1 MAGTPALNDSG
12 YLGSAGGTSCYVV
25 RTNLPWTSGIDAIA
39 VSVGGGLGSLGHA
52 VRKRFADAAW
62 DSVDY
67 DAILPEQPVV
77 LGLDGTG
84 PDSLRFA
91 VLVTPHEDGAS
102 GPPSLPAIA
111 TATEAGIRFAAS
123 ANSVALGFPLLG
135 TGDLGLGEAEVAA
148 VAIPAAVRALQQT
161 SGLRRLV
168 FVCISETTEKA
179 IREAWKRTGGTKFSA
194 VELAGGISNDL
205 VDPTL
210 GIPLERDRLGVAPY
224 ASMLA
229 TVIADR
235 STAPPL
241 SVGVF
246 GEWGSGKSYF
256 MGLMRDEVRR
266 LAGSG
271 NPAYCGEIVQI
282 GFNAWHYADRNL
294 WASLGDE
301 IFRQLAGPG
310 PDPQQRREK
319 LREELAKRLGQV
331 TELED
336 AKRQA
341 QATAAKLQ
349 ADVDKAALSRKD
361 TAKVLIRA
369 LTGSREVW
377 HRLGIQD
384 EAEQGALLVEQ
395 LRGTLSEAEALR
407 RSPRGRWGK
416 AALIMSAVIL
426 LAGFFAAAIT
436 PVAREWLAGV
446 GVGFAAVAGTGVA
459 LLSRA
464 RSGLRELRAL
474 SEDLRRGI
482 DRGANKAVA
491 PEVGWMLEEIRRAE
505 TDQRV
510 AEAQLG
516 EVVARVGELGREL
529 TELAPG
535 RNLYTFLADRAHGDS
550 YRRDL
555 GLISTIRKD
564 FEQLVELMADWRAN
578 PDSGRTP
585 IDRIVLYID
594 DLDRCSA
601 RQVVEVLEAVHLLLA
616 LKLFV
621 VVVGVDP
628 RWLTRSLHSHYDGML
643 DDSPDGGRLASPEDY
658 LGKIINLPFVL
669 PTMSEGSLRGLLRS
683 LTDDR
688 LLEPAGEERPR
699 TQRIPSPDRTLP
711 GLAPEIEEGSEV
723 DSQSRP
729 ERAADPP
736 RPLTPAEIDLLSEL
750 DLLISTPREAKRL
763 FNLYRMLR
771 ATRDLS
777 EASRFLG
784 DDTDPGDYE
793 AVVALLGLLTAP
805 GLVLEKALDTR
816 PDPDRSITGGLVHR
830 SPEGAWSAFVADCA
844 PRRHGD
850 VWRNP
855 VAGTLCDKELRD
867 WRQLHRGLVH
877 VSASLRIDALS
888 RFQQWV
894 PAVRRFSYVLAPAA

>member
-1 MAGTPALNDSG
+1 MAGTPKHDDSG
-12 YLGSAGGTSCYVV
+12 YLGTAGGTSCYLV
-25 RTNLPWTSGIDAIA
+25 RTHRPWESGIDAVAI
-39 VSVGGGLGSLGHA
+39 SVGGTLGSLGRA
-52 VRKRFADAAW
+52 VREQFPDADW

-67 DAILPEQPVV
+67 DAIVPERPFV
-77 LGLDGTG
+77 LDLRGAGRG
-84 PDSLRFA
+84 SLRFA
-91 VLVTPHEDGAS
+91 VLVTPHEDGAF
-102 GPPSLPAIA
+102 GLPSLPAIA
-111 TATEAGIRFAAS
+111 TATETGIRFAAG
-123 ANSVALGFPLLG
+123 ANSSALGFPLLG
-135 TGDLGLGEAEVAA
+135 TGDIGLGEEEVAA
-148 VAIPAAVRALQQT
+148 VAIPAAVRALHGA
-161 SGLRRLV
+161 SGLGSLV
-168 FVCISETTEKA
+168 FVCNSAQTEDA
-179 IREAWKRTGGTKFSA
+179 IRAAWEQAGGARFSS

-210 GIPLERDRLGVAPY
+210 GIPLDRDRLGVAPY
-224 ASMLA
+224 VSMLA

-235 STAPPL
+235 STLPPL

-256 MGLMRDEVRR
+256 MGLMRDEVDR

-310 PDPQQRREK
+310 PNAQQRREQ
-319 LREELAKRLGQV
+319 LREELAKRLDQV

-361 TAKVLIRA
+361 TAKVLIRSLA
-369 LTGSREVW
+369 GSREVW
-377 HRLGIQD
+377 RRLGIQD

-407 RSPRGRWGK
+407 RSPKGRWGK
-416 AALIMSAVIL
+416 AALIASAVVL
-426 LAGFFAAAIT
+426 FVGFLVAAAT

-446 GVGFAAVAGTGVA
+446 GAGFAAVAGTGVV

-464 RSGLRELRAL
+464 RAGIRELREL

-482 DRGANKAVA
+482 SRGASRTVA
-491 PEVGWMLEEIRRAE
+491 PEVVRMLEEIRRAE

-510 AEAQLG
+510 AEAQLE

-529 TELAPG
+529 TELTPG
-535 RNLYTFLADRAHGDS
+535 RNLYAFLADRAHGDS

-564 FEQLVELMADWRAN
+564 FEQLVDLMADWRAN
-578 PDSGRTP
+578 PGSGGTP

-594 DLDRCSA
+594 DLDRCSS

-616 LKLFV
+616 LELFV

-643 DDSPDGGRLASPEDY
+643 DDSVDDGRLASPEDY

-669 PTMSEGSLRGLLRS
+669 PAMSEGSLRSLLRS

-699 TQRIPSPDRTLP
+699 TEQIPSPDRPLP
-711 GLAPEIEEGSEV
+711 DVVPEIEKGSEV

-750 DLLISTPREAKRL
+750 DMLISTPREAKRL

-777 EASRFLG
+777 AASRFLG
-784 DDTDPGDYE
+784 HPAEPGDYQ

-805 GLVLEKALDTR
+805 GLVLEKALDTL

-830 SPEGAWSAFVADCA
+830 SPEATWTEFVADCA
-844 PRRHGD
+844 PRRRGE
-850 VWRNP
+850 VWQNP
-855 VAGTLCDKELRD
+855 VAGMLCDKELRD
-867 WRQLHRGLVH
+867 WRQLHRGLAH
-877 VSASLRIDALS
+877 VSTALGIDALS

-894 PAVRRFSYVLAPAA
+894 PAVRRFSYVLSPTT

>member
-1 MAGTPALNDSG
+1 MAGTPKHNDSG
-12 YLGSAGGTSCYVV
+12 YLGSAGGTSCYLV
-25 RTNLPWTSGIDAIA
+25 RTNRPWESGIDGIA
-39 VSVGGGLGSLGHA
+39 VSVGGTLGGLGRA
-52 VRKRFADAAW
+52 VREQFPDAGW

-67 DAILPEQPVV
+67 DAIVPERPFV
-77 LGLDGTG
+77 LDLRSAGS
-84 PDSLRFA
+84 SLKFA
-91 VLVTPHEDGAS
+91 VLVTPHEDGAF
-102 GPPSLPAIA
+102 GLPSLPAIA
-111 TATEAGIRFAAS
+111 TATETGIRFAAS
-123 ANSVALGFPLLG
+123 ADSIALGFPLLG
-135 TGDLGLGEAEVAA
+135 TGDIGLGEAEVAA
-148 VAIPAAVRALQQT
+148 VAIPAAVRALQET
-161 SGLRRLV
+161 SGLRSLV
-168 FVCISETTEKA
+168 FVCNSETTEDA
-179 IREAWKRTGGTKFSA
+179 IRAAWKRAGAARFSA

-210 GIPLERDRLGVAPY
+210 GIPLDRDRLGVAPY
-224 ASMLA
+224 VSMLA

-235 STAPPL
+235 STLPPL

-256 MGLMRDEVRR
+256 MGLMRDEVDR

-310 PDPQQRREK
+310 PNAQQRREQ
-319 LREELAKRLGQV
+319 LREELAKRLDQV

-361 TAKVLIRA
+361 IAKVLIRS

-377 HRLGIQD
+377 RRLGIQD

-407 RSPRGRWGK
+407 RSPKGRWGK
-416 AALIMSAVIL
+416 AALMASAVIL
-426 LAGFFAAAIT
+426 FIGFLVAAAT

-446 GVGFAAVAGTGVA
+446 GAGFAAVAGAGVV

-464 RSGLRELRAL
+464 RSGIRELREL
-474 SEDLRRGI
+474 SEDLRRGV
-482 DRGANKAVA
+482 DRGTRRVA
-491 PEVGWMLEEIRRAE
+491 PEVVRMLEEIRRAE

-510 AEAQLG
+510 AEAQLE

-529 TELAPG
+529 TALTPG
-535 RNLYTFLADRAHGDS
+535 RNLYAFLADRAHGDS

-564 FEQLVELMADWRAN
+564 FEQLVDLMADWRAN
-578 PDSGRTP
+578 PGSGGTP

-594 DLDRCSA
+594 DLDRCSS

-616 LKLFV
+616 LELFV

-628 RWLTRSLHSHYDGML
+628 RWLTRSLRSHYDGML
-643 DDSPDGGRLASPEDY
+643 DDSLDDGRLASPEDY

-669 PTMSEGSLRGLLRS
+669 PAMSEGSLRSLLRS

-711 GLAPEIEEGSEV
+711 DFAPEIEKGSEV

-750 DLLISTPREAKRL
+750 DVLISTPREAKRL

-777 EASRFLG
+777 AASRFLG
-784 DDTDPGDYE
+784 DNLEPGDYQ

-805 GLVLEKALDTR
+805 RLVLEKALDTA

-830 SPEGAWSAFVADCA
+830 SPDDTWAGFVADCA
-844 PRRHGD
+844 PRRNGE
-850 VWRNP
+850 VWQNP

-867 WRQLHRGLVH
+867 WRQLHRGLAH
-877 VSASLRIDALS
+877 VSTALRIDTLS

-894 PAVRRFSYVLAPAA
+894 PAVRRFSYVLSPTT

>member
-1 MAGTPALNDSG
+1 M
-12 YLGSAGGTSCYVV
+12 
-25 RTNLPWTSGIDAIA
+25 RTQHPWETGIDAVA
-39 VSVGGGLGSLGHA
+39 VSVGGTLGSLGRA
-52 VRKRFADAAW
+52 VREEYPDAGW

-67 DAILPEQPVV
+67 DAVVPERPF
-77 LGLDGTG
+77 LLDLRGAGRG
-84 PDSLRFA
+84 PLRFA
-91 VLVTPHEDGAS
+91 VLVTPHEDGAF
-102 GPPSLPAIA
+102 GLPSLTAISAA
-111 TATEAGIRFAAS
+111 TDAGIRFAAS
-123 ANSVALGFPLLG
+123 ANVVALGLPLLG

-148 VAIPAAVRALQQT
+148 VAVPAAIKALQET
-161 SGLRRLV
+161 SGLRSLV
-168 FVCISETTEKA
+168 FVCNSEPAEDA
-179 IREAWKRTGGTKFSA
+179 IRAAWQQAGGLRFSA

-205 VDPTL
+205 VDPTR

-224 ASMLA
+224 VSMLA

-235 STAPPL
+235 STLPPL

-256 MGLMRDEVRR
+256 MGLMRDEVDR

-310 PDPQQRREK
+310 PNAQQRREQ
-319 LREELAKRLGQV
+319 LREELSKRLDQV

-361 TAKVLIRA
+361 TARVLIRA
-369 LTGSREVW
+369 LAGSREVW
-377 HRLGIQD
+377 QRLGIQD

-407 RSPRGRWGK
+407 RSPRGRWGR
-416 AALIMSAVIL
+416 AALTVAAVIL
-426 LAGFFAAAIT
+426 FVGFFVAAIM

-446 GVGFAAVAGTGVA
+446 GVAFAAAAGTGVA

-464 RSGLRELRAL
+464 RAGFRELREL

-482 DRGANKAVA
+482 DRGASRMLA
-491 PEVGWMLEEIRRAE
+491 PEVSRMLEELRRAE

-510 AEAQLG
+510 AEAQLE

-529 TELAPG
+529 TELTPG
-535 RNLYTFLADRAHGDS
+535 RNLYAFLADRAHGDS

-564 FEQLVELMADWRAN
+564 FEQLVELMADWRAH
-578 PDSGRTP
+578 PGSGGMP

-616 LKLFV
+616 LELFV

-628 RWLTRSLHSHYDGML
+628 RWLTRSLHSRYDGML
-643 DDSPDGGRLASPEDY
+643 DDAPDAGRLASPEDY

-669 PTMSEGSLRGLLRS
+669 PTMSEGSLRRLLRS

-699 TQRIPSPDRTLP
+699 TQRIPSPAKALP
-711 GLAPEIEEGSEV
+711 DLVPQIEEGSEV

-784 DDTDPGDYE
+784 DDTTPGDYQ

-805 GLVLEKALDTR
+805 GLVLEKALDTL
-816 PDPDRSITGGLVHR
+816 PDPDRSVTGGLVHR
-830 SPEGAWSAFVADCA
+830 APDAAWSGFVADCA
-844 PRRHGD
+844 PRRQGE

-855 VAGTLCDKELRD
+855 VAGTLCDNEVRD
-867 WRQLHRGLVH
+867 WRQLHRGLAH
-877 VSASLRIDALS
+877 VSATLRIDTLS
-888 RFQQWV
+888 RFQHWV
-894 PAVRRFSYVLAPAA
+894 PAVRRFSYVLSPAT

>member
-1 MAGTPALNDSG
+1 MAGTPAHNDSG
-12 YLGSAGGTSCYVV
+12 YLGSAGGTSCHVV
-25 RTNLPWTSGIDAIA
+25 RTNRPWKSGIDSIA
-39 VSVGGGLGSLGHA
+39 VSVGSGLGSLGYV
-52 VRKRFADAAW
+52 VRDQFPDAGW

-67 DAILPEQPVV
+67 DAIVPERPVV
-77 LGLDGTG
+77 LNLGGTSR
-84 PDSLRFA
+84 DSLRFA
-91 VLVTPHEDGAS
+91 VLVTPHEGGAS
-102 GPPSLPAIA
+102 GPPTFPAIA
-111 TATEAGIRFAAS
+111 AATRAGIRYAAS
-123 ANSVALGFPLLG
+123 TNSIALGLPLLG
-135 TGDLGLGEAEVAA
+135 TGNLGLGDDEVAA
-148 VAIPAAVRALQQT
+148 VVIPAAVKALQDT
-161 SGLRRLV
+161 SGLRTLV
-168 FVCISETTEKA
+168 FICNSEETENA
-179 IREAWKRTGGTKFSA
+179 IRAAWGRPGVPRFSA
-194 VELAGGISNDL
+194 VELAGGVSNDL

-224 ASMLA
+224 VSMLA

-235 STAPPL
+235 STLPPL

-246 GEWGSGKSYF
+246 GEWGAGKSYF
-256 MGLMRDEVRR
+256 MGLMRAEVGR

-310 PDPQQRREK
+310 PNAQQRRDQ
-319 LREELAKRLGQV
+319 LREELAQRLDQV

-341 QATAAKLQ
+341 RATAAKLQ
-349 ADVDKAALSRKD
+349 ADVDKAALNRKD
-361 TAKVLIRA
+361 AARVLIRA
-369 LTGSREVW
+369 LGGSREVW
-377 HRLGIQD
+377 QRLGIQD

-407 RSPRGRWGK
+407 RSPKGRWGK
-416 AALIMSAVIL
+416 IALVVSVVIL
-426 LAGFFAAAIT
+426 LVGFFAAAIV
-436 PVAREWLAGV
+436 PVAREWLAGI
-446 GVGFAAVAGTGVA
+446 GVGFAAAAGTGVA

-464 RSGLRELRAL
+464 RSGFRELREL

-482 DRGANKAVA
+482 DRRASRMVS
-491 PEVGWMLEEIRRAE
+491 PEVARMLEELRRAE

-510 AEAQLG
+510 AEAQLE

-529 TELAPG
+529 TELTPG
-535 RNLYTFLADRAHGDS
+535 RNLYAFLADRAHGDS

-564 FEQLVELMADWRAN
+564 FEQLVELMDDWRAH
-578 PDSGRTP
+578 PDSGGTP

-616 LKLFV
+616 LELFV

-628 RWLTRSLHSHYDGML
+628 RWLTRSLHSRYDGML
-643 DDSPDGGRLASPEDY
+643 DDSPEAGRLASPEDY

-669 PTMSEGSLRGLLRS
+669 PTMSEGSLRRLLRS

-699 TQRIPSPDRTLP
+699 TQQIPSPARTLP
-711 GLAPEIEEGSEV
+711 DLAPDIEEGSEV

-750 DLLISTPREAKRL
+750 DVLISTPREAKRL
-763 FNLYRMLR
+763 FNLYRMIR

-777 EASRFLG
+777 AASHFLG
-784 DDTDPGDYE
+784 DETEPGDYQ

-805 GLVLEKALDTR
+805 GLVLEKALDTL
-816 PDPDRSITGGLVHR
+816 PDPDRAITGGLVHR
-830 SPEGAWSAFVADCA
+830 PPDAAWAGFVADCA
-844 PRRHGD
+844 PRRHGE

-855 VAGTLCDKELRD
+855 VAGTLCDNELRD
-867 WRQLHRGLVH
+867 WRQLHRGLAH
-877 VSASLRIDALS
+877 VSATLRIDTLS
-888 RFQQWV
+888 RFQHWV
-894 PAVRRFSYVLAPAA
+894 PAVRRFSYVLSPAE

>member
-1 MAGTPALNDSG
+1 M
-12 YLGSAGGTSCYVV
+12 GGTSCRLV
-25 RTNLPWTSGIDAIA
+25 RTHRPWTAGIDAIA
-39 VSVGGGLGSLGHA
+39 VSVGGILGSLGRA
-52 VRKRFADAAW
+52 VSERFPDAGW

-67 DAILPEQPVV
+67 EAIVPERPLV
-77 LGLDGTG
+77 LRFRTDDR
-84 PDSLRFA
+84 DSLQFA
-91 VLVTPHEDGAS
+91 VLVTPHEGGGS
-102 GPPSLPAIA
+102 GPPTLPAIA
-111 TATEAGIRFAAS
+111 TATDAGIRLAAS
-123 ANSVALGFPLLG
+123 TNSGSFGLPLLG
-135 TGDLGLGEAEVAA
+135 TGDLGFDEAEVAA
-148 VAIPAAVRALQQT
+148 VAIPAAVKALQET

-168 FVCISETTEKA
+168 FVCTSEEAEDA
-179 IREAWKRTGGTKFSA
+179 IRAAWKAAAVTRFSS
-194 VELAGGISNDL
+194 VELAGGVSNDL

-210 GIPLERDRLGVAPY
+210 GIPLDRDRLGVSPY
-224 ASMLA
+224 VSMLA

-235 STAPPL
+235 NTLPPL

-256 MGLMRDEVRR
+256 MGLMRNEIDR

-310 PDPQQRREK
+310 PNAQQRRVQ
-319 LREELAKRLGQV
+319 LREELAKRLDQV

-349 ADVDKAALSRKD
+349 ADVDQAARNRKD

-369 LTGSREVW
+369 LAGSREVW
-377 HRLGIQD
+377 RHLGIQD
-384 EAEQGALLVEQ
+384 EAEQGALLAEQ

-407 RSPRGRWGK
+407 RSPKGRWGK
-416 AALIMSAVIL
+416 AALIAAAVIL
-426 LAGFFAAAIT
+426 IVGFFAAAT
-436 PVAREWLAGV
+436 VPVAREWLAGA
-446 GVGFAAVAGTGVA
+446 GVGFAAMAGTGIA

-464 RSGLRELRAL
+464 RSGIRELRELG
-474 SEDLRRGI
+474 EDLRHGI
-482 DRGANKAVA
+482 DRAASRTVEPKVA
-491 PEVGWMLEEIRRAE
+491 RLLEAIRKTE

-510 AEAQLG
+510 AEAQLE
-516 EVVARVGELGREL
+516 EVVARVGELGRQL
-529 TELAPG
+529 TELTPG
-535 RNLYTFLADRAHGDS
+535 RNLYAFLADRAHGDS

-564 FEQLVELMADWRAN
+564 FEQLVDLMADWRAH
-578 PDSGRTP
+578 PGSGGTP

-594 DLDRCSA
+594 DLDRCSP

-616 LKLFV
+616 LELFV

-628 RWLTRSLHSHYDGML
+628 RWLTRSLSSHYSGML
-643 DDSPDGGRLASPEDY
+643 GDSPGDGRLASPEDY
-658 LGKIINLPFVL
+658 LAKIINLPLVL
-669 PTMSEGSLRGLLRS
+669 PAMSEGSLRQLLRS

-688 LLEPAGEERPR
+688 LLEPAGEDQPR
-699 TQRIPSPDRTLP
+699 TQRIPAPARTSFD
-711 GLAPEIEEGSEV
+711 LAPGIEEGSEV

-784 DDTDPGDYE
+784 NETEPGDYQ

-805 GLVLEKALDTR
+805 GRVLEKALDTR
-816 PDPDRSITGGLVHR
+816 PDPDRSITGGLMHR
-830 SPEGAWSAFVADCA
+830 SPDATWASFVADCA

-850 VWRNP
+850 TWQNP
-855 VAGTLCDKELRD
+855 VAGALDDKELRD
-867 WRQLHRGLVH
+867 WRQLHRGLAH
-877 VSASLRIDALS
+877 VSATLRVDTLS

-894 PAVRRFSYVLAPAA
+894 PAVRRFSYVLCPAT

>member
-1 MAGTPALNDSG
+1 MAGTPAHNDSG
-12 YLGSAGGTSCYVV
+12 YLGSAGGTSCHVV
-25 RTNLPWTSGIDAIA
+25 RTNRPWESGIDAIG
-39 VSVGGGLGSLGHA
+39 VSVGDILGSLGRA
-52 VRKRFADAAW
+52 VREQSLDSGW
-62 DSVDY
+62 DSIDY
-67 DAILPEQPVV
+67 EAIVPERPYV
-77 LGLDGTG
+77 LSIRGTDRG
-84 PDSLRFA
+84 SLRFA
-91 VLVTPHEDGAS
+91 VLMTPHEGGGS
-102 GPPSLPAIA
+102 SPPTLPAIA
-111 TATEAGIRFAAS
+111 TAAEAGIRFAAR
-123 ANSVALGFPLLG
+123 ANSSAFGLPLLG
-135 TGDLGLGEAEVAA
+135 TGDLGFNEEEVAA
-148 VAIPAAVRALQQT
+148 VVIPAAVRALQDT
-161 SGLRRLV
+161 SGLRSLV
-168 FVCISETTEKA
+168 FVCNSEPAEDA
-179 IREAWKRTGGTKFSA
+179 IRAAWHQAGVMRFSA
-194 VELAGGISNDL
+194 VELAGGVSNDL
-205 VDPTL
+205 VDPTR

-224 ASMLA
+224 VSMLA

-235 STAPPL
+235 STLPPL

-256 MGLMRDEVRR
+256 MGLMRAEVGR

-271 NPAYCGEIVQI
+271 NPAYCREIVQI

-310 PDPQQRREK
+310 PNAQQRRDQ
-319 LREELAKRLGQV
+319 LREELATRLDQV

-349 ADVDKAALSRKD
+349 ADVDKAALNRKD
-361 TAKVLIRA
+361 AARVLIRA
-369 LTGSREVW
+369 LGGSREVW
-377 HRLGIQD
+377 QRLGIQD

-407 RSPRGRWGK
+407 RSPKGRWGK
-416 AALIMSAVIL
+416 AALVASAVIL
-426 LAGFFAAAIT
+426 LAGFFVAAIV

-464 RSGLRELRAL
+464 RSGFRELREL

-482 DRGANKAVA
+482 DRRASRMVS
-491 PEVGWMLEEIRRAE
+491 PEVARMLEEIRRAE

-510 AEAQLG
+510 AEAQLE

-529 TELAPG
+529 TELTPG
-535 RNLYTFLADRAHGDS
+535 RNLYAFLADRAHGDS

-564 FEQLVELMADWRAN
+564 FEQLVELMDDWRAH
-578 PDSGRTP
+578 PDSAGTP

-594 DLDRCSA
+594 DLDRCGA

-616 LKLFV
+616 LELFV

-628 RWLTRSLHSHYDGML
+628 RWLTRSLHSRYDGML
-643 DDSPDGGRLASPEDY
+643 DDSPDAGRLASPEDY

-669 PTMSEGSLRGLLRS
+669 PTMSEGSLRRLLRS

-688 LLEPAGEERPR
+688 LLEPAGEER
-699 TQRIPSPDRTLP
+699 TQRNPPPATTLP
-711 GLAPEIEEGSEV
+711 DLVPEIEEGSEV

-750 DLLISTPREAKRL
+750 DALISTPREAKRL

-777 EASRFLG
+777 AASHFLG
-784 DDTDPGDYE
+784 DDTEPGDYQ

-805 GLVLEKALDTR
+805 GLVLEKALDTL
-816 PDPDRSITGGLVHR
+816 PDPERSITGGLVHR
-830 SPEGAWSAFVADCA
+830 PPDAAWAAFVADCA
-844 PRRHGD
+844 PRRHGE

-855 VAGTLCDKELRD
+855 VAGTLCDSELRD
-867 WRQLHRGLVH
+867 WRQLHRGLAH
-877 VSASLRIDALS
+877 VSATLRIDALS
-888 RFQQWV
+888 RFQHWI
-894 PAVRRFSYVLAPAA
+894 PAVRRFSYVLFPTT

>member
-1 MAGTPALNDSG
+1 MAGTPAHNDSG
-12 YLGSAGGTSCYVV
+12 YLGSASGTSCHVV
-25 RTNLPWTSGIDAIA
+25 RTNRPWESGVDAIG
-39 VSVGGGLGSLGHA
+39 VSVGGILGSLGRA
-52 VRKRFADAAW
+52 VREQSLDAGW
-62 DSVDY
+62 DSINY
-67 DAILPEQPVV
+67 GAIVPEQPYV
-77 LGLDGTG
+77 LGIRGAG
-84 PDSLRFA
+84 RDSLRFA
-91 VLVTPHEDGAS
+91 VLMTPHEGGGS
-102 GPPSLPAIA
+102 GPPTLPAIA
-111 TATEAGIRFAAS
+111 TATEAGIRVAAR
-123 ANSVALGFPLLG
+123 ANSVAFGLPLLG
-135 TGDLGLGEAEVAA
+135 TGDLGFDDEEVAA
-148 VAIPAAVRALQQT
+148 VVIPAAISALQDGG
-161 SGLRRLV
+161 GLRSLV
-168 FVCISETTEKA
+168 FVCNSEPAEDA
-179 IREAWKRTGGTKFSA
+179 IRAAWRQAGVIRFSA
-194 VELAGGISNDL
+194 VELAGGVSNDL
-205 VDPTL
+205 VDPTRA
-210 GIPLERDRLGVAPY
+210 IPLERDRLGVAPY
-224 ASMLA
+224 VSMLA

-235 STAPPL
+235 STLPPL

-256 MGLMRDEVRR
+256 MGLMRAEVGR

-310 PDPQQRREK
+310 PQAQQRRDQ
-319 LREELAKRLGQV
+319 LREELGKRLDQV

-349 ADVDKAALSRKD
+349 ADVDKAALNRKD

-369 LTGSREVW
+369 LGGSPEVW
-377 HRLGIQD
+377 QRLGIQD
-384 EAEQGALLVEQ
+384 AAEQGALLVEQ
-395 LRGTLSEAEALR
+395 LHGTLSEADALR
-407 RSPRGRWGK
+407 RSPKGRWGK
-416 AALIMSAVIL
+416 TALVASAVIL
-426 LAGFFAAAIT
+426 FVGFFAAAIV
-436 PVAREWLAGV
+436 PVTREWLAGV
-446 GVGFAAVAGTGVA
+446 GIGFAAVAGTGVA
-459 LLSRA
+459 LLNRA
-464 RSGLRELRAL
+464 RSGFRELREL

-482 DRGANKAVA
+482 DRGASRTVS
-491 PEVGWMLEEIRRAE
+491 PEVARMLEELRRAE

-510 AEAQLG
+510 AEAQLE

-529 TELAPG
+529 TELTPG
-535 RNLYTFLADRAHGDS
+535 RNLYAFLADRAHGDS

-564 FEQLVELMADWRAN
+564 FEQLVELMDDWRAH
-578 PDSGRTP
+578 PDSGGAP

-601 RQVVEVLEAVHLLLA
+601 HQVVEVLEAVHLLLA
-616 LKLFV
+616 LELFV

-643 DDSPDGGRLASPEDY
+643 DDSPEAGRLASPEDY

-669 PTMSEGSLRGLLRS
+669 PTMSEGSLRRLLRS

-688 LLEPAGEERPR
+688 LLGPPGEERSR
-699 TQRIPSPDRTLP
+699 TQQIPSPARTLP
-711 GLAPEIEEGSEV
+711 DLVPEIEEGSEV

-736 RPLTPAEIDLLSEL
+736 RPLTSAEIDLLSEL
-750 DLLISTPREAKRL
+750 DVLISTPREAKRL

-777 EASRFLG
+777 AASHFLG
-784 DDTDPGDYE
+784 DDTESGDYQ

-805 GLVLEKALDTR
+805 RHVLEKALDTL
-816 PDPDRSITGGLVHR
+816 PDPDRSIAGGLVHR
-830 SPEGAWSAFVADCA
+830 SPAAAWAGFVADCA
-844 PRRHGD
+844 PRRHGE

-855 VAGTLCDKELRD
+855 IAGTLCDNEVQD
-867 WRQLHRGLVH
+867 WRQLHRGLAH
-877 VSASLRIDALS
+877 VSATLRIDTLS
-888 RFQQWV
+888 RFQHWI
-894 PAVRRFSYVLAPAA
+894 PAVRRFSYVLSPAT